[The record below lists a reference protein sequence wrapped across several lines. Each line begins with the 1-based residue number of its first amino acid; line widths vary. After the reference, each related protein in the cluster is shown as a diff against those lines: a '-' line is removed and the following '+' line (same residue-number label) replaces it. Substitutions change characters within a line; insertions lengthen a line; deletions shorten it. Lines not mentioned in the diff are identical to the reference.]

1 MNIPK
6 RYEDLTVQQF
16 QELEALKSNT
26 DLDTLDKAVKRLSIL
41 SGKDVDYIESLTATE
56 IFNTLSDAVFL
67 MSPIHEM
74 PIPNHIVFSGVKFR
88 YIKEIHEYNI
98 CQEKDWKEIVKM
110 NGNDYIKCLPELM
123 AICHQEH
130 ENGKW
135 VYNSDN
141 HLRNVELFKKSKLS
155 ESLGAVF
162 FYSKSLTSCIKIL
175 ADYSKKAENQI
186 TEHYKT
192 MMADQEFQTF
202 LNVGVG
208 NTVSV

>member
-56 IFNTLSDAVFL
+56 IFNTLSDSVFL

-74 PIPNHIVFSGVKFR
+74 PIPNHIVLGGVKFR

>member
-74 PIPNHIVFSGVKFR
+74 PIPNHIVFSGVRFR

-162 FYSKSLTSCIKIL
+162 FYSKSLTSYIKVL